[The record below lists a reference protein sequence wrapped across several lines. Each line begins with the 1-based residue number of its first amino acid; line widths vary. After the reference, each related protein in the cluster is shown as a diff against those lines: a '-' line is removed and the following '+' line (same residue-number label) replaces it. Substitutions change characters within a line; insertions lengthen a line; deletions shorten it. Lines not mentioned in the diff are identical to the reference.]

1 MSKSTIDST
10 IVAQSEPSVIDT
22 NNTQAAPQMPSSTRK
37 GSAHASRASARDT
50 QSGDAAKLSAICQRL
65 GLAGPLT
72 FRPVKLPV
80 DHLVIRKMDP
90 DVLRRGRDMAA
101 SFKQVGQL
109 ANLGV
114 VPMDP
119 KDAPDGEAKYYEV
132 WFGRARREGARILYE
147 EEHCPEWEQLWCN
160 VYDLPADPAV
170 GRKMRAAMAF
180 IENAQRSTPWVEELR
195 QVVELLDAGTPLTA
209 EEFWQVFRL
218 TPATAKAL
226 LKIAQ
231 LPRPILDQ
239 VFAGQL
245 RSRELLNRVVRLK
258 AAQQAALVH
267 EAQHG
272 VTITEELVGRAL
284 RGQVSQ
290 AFASP
295 AIQAALGQGW
305 ERTSDPSSGR
315 GPVSNGKS
323 VIAGDVVT
331 AGGVDNIP
339 ADAPVGGNAVT
350 PDAGARGSHTLENL
364 LATVRAALPPLA
376 TQPAY
381 GQAYLLAEALV
392 TELDPLVPTQTA
404 STARSGDVLP

>member
-10 IVAQSEPSVIDT
+10 IAPQSEHSVVDT
-22 NNTQAAPQMPSSTRK
+22 TNTQAAPQMPSSKRK
-37 GSAHASRASARDT
+37 GSAHASRANQRNT

-72 FRPVKLPV
+72 FRPVKVPV
-80 DHLVIRKMDP
+80 DHLVIRKVDP

-119 KDAPDGEAKYYEV
+119 AYAPDGEAKYYEV
-132 WFGRARREGARILYE
+132 WFGRARREGARILSE

-170 GRKMRAAMAF
+170 ARKMRAAMAF

-245 RSRELLNRVVRLK
+245 RSRALLNRIARLK

-267 EAQHG
+267 EAQRG
-272 VTITEELVGRAL
+272 ITITEELVGRAL

-305 ERTSDPSSGR
+305 ERTADPSSL
-315 GPVSNGKS
+315 
-323 VIAGDVVT
+323 
-331 AGGVDNIP
+331 
-339 ADAPVGGNAVT
+339 AV
-350 PDAGARGSHTLENL
+350 ARSATGSQPLPEMWSL
-364 LATVRAALPPLA
+364 LDGMTCLPTHRCHPPLELA
-376 TQPAY
+376 HHQLTRPPTQLEAMRSLLM
-381 GQAYLLAEALV
+381 QALE
-392 TELDPLVPTQTA
+392 VPTRWKISWQRY
-404 STARSGDVLP
+404 ARHCHSSRPNPPMPRPTCWLRRS